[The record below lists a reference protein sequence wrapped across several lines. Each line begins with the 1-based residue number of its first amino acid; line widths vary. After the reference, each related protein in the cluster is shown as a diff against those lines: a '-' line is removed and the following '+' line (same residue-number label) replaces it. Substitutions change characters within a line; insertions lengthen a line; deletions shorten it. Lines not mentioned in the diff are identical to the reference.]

1 MGKLA
6 IDYSDGVIL
15 ASADV
20 NNTLENYATAKNI
33 PLLGY
38 QEDFADGYEALY
50 NQICP
55 EEE

>member
-1 MGKLA
+1 MGKLS
-6 IDYSDGVIL
+6 IDYSDGIVL
-15 ASADV
+15 AAADV
-20 NNTLENYATAKNI
+20 NKNLVAHATEKNI

-38 QEDFADGYEALY
+38 QEDFADAYEEFY